1 MTADFAPRYYKIEQ
15 SLRARIRDLDPHDVL
30 PSETALC
37 QEFSVSR
44 MTVRA
49 AVQRLEADGL
59 VYREPGRGTFVA
71 EPAPYRQ
78 VVNLSNFSAEMRRRG
93 RTPSSQVLTARV
105 RPATGTEHRR
115 LGSDPGAEVV
125 ELRRIR
131 LADDAPIADEHTIL
145 RGDLAAVLESDLT
158 TSSLHEQLRALG
170 RVPSTGTSVIRA
182 EAADRTTARALGI
195 RTGAP
200 VLVEERIILDQNNT
214 PIEVTTSRYA
224 SDRYALE
231 AAFTVAVPAETS
243 TR

>member
-1 MTADFAPRYYKIEQ
+1 MSTDFAPRYYKIEQ
-15 SLRARIRDLDPHDVL
+15 SLRARIRDLHPHDVL

-37 QEFSVSR
+37 EEFSVSR

-93 RTPSSQVLTARV
+93 HTPSSRVLTARV
-105 RPATGTEHRR
+105 RPASQTECRR
-115 LGSDPGAEVV
+115 LGSDPGAKVV

-145 RGDLAAVLESDLT
+145 RGDLAAVLDADLA
-158 TSSLHEQLRALG
+158 TSSLHERMRALG
-170 RVPSTGTSVIRA
+170 RVPTTGMSVIRA
-182 EAADRTTARALGI
+182 EAAERTTARALGI

-200 VLVEERIILDQNNT
+200 VLVEERIILDQHST
-214 PIEVTTSRYA
+214 PIEMTTSRYA

-231 AAFTVAVPAETS
+231 AAFTVAVPANIPA
-243 TR
+243 R

>member
-1 MTADFAPRYYKIEQ
+1 MSADFAPRYYKIEQ
-15 SLRARIRDLDPHDVL
+15 SLRARIRGLNPHDVL

-37 QEFSVSR
+37 EEFSVSR
-44 MTVRA
+44 MTARA

-59 VYREPGRGTFVA
+59 VYREAGRGTFVA

-78 VVNLSNFSAEMRRRG
+78 VVNLSNFSAEMRRLG
-93 RTPSSQVLTARV
+93 RIPSSQVLNARV
-105 RPATGTEHRR
+105 RPSTETEHRR
-115 LGSDPGAEVV
+115 LGSDPGGNVV

-131 LADDAPIADEHTIL
+131 LADGTPIVDEHTVL
-145 RGDLAAVLESDLT
+145 RGDLAAVLESDLA

-182 EAADRTTARALGI
+182 EAADRSTARALGI

-200 VLVEERIILDQNNT
+200 VLVEERIIVDQDGN
-214 PIEVTTSRYA
+214 PIEMTTSRYA